1 MHGTGVDT
9 DWADLPLFR
18 WNRQLQLSVSS
29 GQTGTNAGIGPI
41 GPRDPPVW
49 PDVGRTDAGSE
60 LWLELRGKSPGAA
73 VSIGLPEKNLGP
85 AAWVFQPEI
94 GTDISVVRCL
104 NVAVAVAAPCGRR
117 LQYEPPRHGQL
128 ASVLAQSTEGNE
140 STSPRVITSL
150 SPGSRQRSMLV
161 GKTCAAPPR
170 R

>member
-1 MHGTGVDT
+1 MSGGKCLNPGWQRGVRSQGMRVQMMHGTGVDT

-73 VSIGLPEKNLGP
+73 VSIGLPEKNYGP

-94 GTDISVVRCL
+94 GTDISVV
-104 NVAVAVAAPCGRR
+104 
-117 LQYEPPRHGQL
+117 
-128 ASVLAQSTEGNE
+128 
-140 STSPRVITSL
+140 SL
-150 SPGSRQRSMLV
+150 P
-161 GKTCAAPPR
+161 
-170 R
+170 